1 MSNISDVVERIP
13 VAMQELFPAKTR
25 IPYPYFPERNNARFM
40 NDGWGMIIGSA
51 NFEQLET
58 CGFVVNR
65 QISIIFTRSMFRLES
80 KTQELDDIIEGLLE
94 DVYTVQKSFYN
105 QSQLDISEKI
115 ARVDIVDV
123 SAPTEVNSEK
133 ESFLSMTASFNF
145 WIFEQL

>member
-1 MSNISDVVERIP
+1 MVERIP
-13 VAMQELFPAKTR
+13 VVLAQLFPNKTR
-25 IPYPYFPERNNARFM
+25 IPYPYFLERNNARFM
-40 NDGWGMIIGSA
+40 TDGFGMIIGSA

-65 QISIIFTRSMFRLES
+65 SISIVFTRSMFRLES
-80 KTQELDDIIEGLLE
+80 KTSELDEIIEGLLE
-94 DVYTVQKSFYN
+94 DVYTVQKNFYN

-115 ARVDIVDV
+115 ARVDITDV
-123 SAPTEVNSEK
+123 SAPEEVNSEK